1 MNDNN
6 KQLIALEVKG
16 VSLPVRRVESNCKAG
31 ISITHLDGDVFITIT
46 CRGIAH
52 YALLHGDDIDIVAR
66 LMADAMSAA
75 TRAAPPTME
84 TRQ

>member
-16 VSLPVRRVESNCKAG
+16 VSLPVQRAPGNDEDG
-31 ISITHLDGDVFITIT
+31 IAVGHMGGDVFITIT
-46 CRGIAH
+46 RRGMAH
-52 YALLHGDDIDIVAR
+52 YVRLQGDDIDIVAG
-66 LMADAMSAA
+66 LIADAMSAA
-75 TRAAPPTME
+75 TRVAPPTTE